1 MAAFHYVQNNL
12 LMLSLA
18 SPPFFCPAVFFL
30 RRSHWQLYHL
40 MRSDFIKEGPLT
52 TFPRSFN
59 ANASISRT
67 GWQQIGAVA
76 YRKKKE
82 RERRKK
88 DGEEPILMKLK
99 CRGEEENDVNKSL
112 FFHVWNC
119 QLRVSTVHVW
129 MLVNKVSCVCRVVM
143 ATTRGK
149 TSAMSLWWWIPW
161 SLRCHVKCGH
171 ICPKCV
177 KVKRTNIFIRNARRR
192 SVQRERFFLFF

>member
-1 MAAFHYVQNNL
+1 MGGTFPSSPADITLTPAQQSNGSCDAAGLFYVLPVGFVHIKSSSKLQRPSWTAPQECRLECRRPLRSYEPRDAALLMAAFHYVQNNL

-76 YRKKKE
+76 YRKKKKE
-82 RERRKK
+82 KGGKK
-88 DGEEPILMKLK
+88 TG
-99 CRGEEENDVNKSL
+99 
-112 FFHVWNC
+112 
-119 QLRVSTVHVW
+119 
-129 MLVNKVSCVCRVVM
+129 
-143 ATTRGK
+143 
-149 TSAMSLWWWIPW
+149 
-161 SLRCHVKCGH
+161 
-171 ICPKCV
+171 
-177 KVKRTNIFIRNARRR
+177 R
-192 SVQRERFFLFF
+192 SRS

>member
-1 MAAFHYVQNNL
+1 MAADWSRCVQ
-12 LMLSLA
+12 
-18 SPPFFCPAVFFL
+18 
-30 RRSHWQLYHL
+30 
-40 MRSDFIKEGPLT
+40 
-52 TFPRSFN
+52 
-59 ANASISRT
+59 
-67 GWQQIGAVA
+67 
-76 YRKKKE
+76 KKKE

-192 SVQRERFFLFF
+192 SVQRERFFCFFLFSVVFAPDGEAAESLNALRGYKLCWSD